1 VAQVRPVIV
10 PLWVRQTKGSAA
22 REIQMTGAGLVGCA
36 SPEVSRSSSVSYDDR
51 ATGRRKVAV
60 SCDLVLR

>member
-36 SPEVSRSSSVSYDDR
+36 SPEVSRSSSVSYDD
-51 ATGRRKVAV
+51 G
-60 SCDLVLR
+60 